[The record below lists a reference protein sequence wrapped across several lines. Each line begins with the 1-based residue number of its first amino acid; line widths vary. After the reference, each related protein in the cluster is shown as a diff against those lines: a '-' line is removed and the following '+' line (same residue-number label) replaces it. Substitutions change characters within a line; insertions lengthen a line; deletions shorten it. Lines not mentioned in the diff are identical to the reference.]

1 MKKSKTFPKIFPKI
15 FPRGGAFSL
24 IELAIVGLI
33 ISVLMAG
40 IIGSGALKERA
51 VLANART
58 ITNNSPVGSIGDLIL
73 WYETTSEK
81 SFSANETFDG
91 STISTWYDIN
101 PNIET
106 VRNNATQTTA
116 GNRPTY
122 KTNKING
129 LPAIS
134 FTRANSSYLSF
145 NGSGIVNNN
154 YTIFVVEQRTSNS
167 ANNYFLG
174 GSESTTSNTNLFLG
188 YRDNATLT
196 SAMTNNG
203 LNVTYSGY
211 KEPNPLVHSYTFN
224 FFTKTYNING
234 ALQNTSSTGSS
245 YDIKQPLAS
254 YAGSSIGRQLSL
266 NYYQGDI
273 GEIIIFKKI
282 ITAKEIKL
290 VEKYLG
296 KKWGITIS
304 Q

>member
-1 MKKSKTFPKIFPKI
+1 MKKLKTFPKTFSKT
-15 FPRGGAFSL
+15 FSRGAFSL

-40 IIGSGALKERA
+40 VMGSSALKKRA
-51 VLANART
+51 LLANART
-58 ITNNSPVGSIGDLIL
+58 MTNNSPVTSIGDLIL

-81 SFSANETFDG
+81 SFSVDETVDG

-122 KTNKING
+122 KTDKING

-134 FTRANSSYLSF
+134 FTRANSNYLSF
-145 NGSGIVNNN
+145 DGSGIVNSN
-154 YTIFVVEQRTSNS
+154 YTIFVVEQRTSNDS
-167 ANNYFLG
+167 INYFLG
-174 GSESTTSNTNLFLG
+174 GSELTANTNLFLG
-188 YRDNATLT
+188 YRNNTTLT
-196 SAMTNNG
+196 SAMRYNG
-203 LNVTYSGY
+203 LNVTYSEY
-211 KEPNPLVHSYTFN
+211 KTPTPLIHSYTFN
-224 FFTKTYNING
+224 FYTKTYKING
-234 ALQNTSSTGSS
+234 TLQTTSSTGTS
-245 YDIKQPLAS
+245 YDIKQPLSS
-254 YAGSSIGRQLSL
+254 YAGSSIGRQLST

-282 ITAKEIKL
+282 ITEKEIKL